1 MNAEREQ
8 ELLAKIAELE
18 AQLALANQLIPLVST
33 TCGRGNCNCVGSNSI
48 KNLIDSVGLAPV
60 KLSSRSGR

>member
-8 ELLAKIAELE
+8 ELLVKISALE

-33 TCGRGNCNCVGSNSI
+33 TCGRNNCNCVGSNSI
-48 KNLIDSVGLAPV
+48 KHLIDSAGLAPV
-60 KLSSRSGR
+60 NLSPKSR

>member
-8 ELLAKIAELE
+8 ELLAKISALE

-33 TCGRGNCNCVGSNSI
+33 TCGRNNCNCVGSNSI
-48 KNLIDSVGLAPV
+48 KHLIDSAVLAPV
-60 KLSSRSGR
+60 NLSPRSR

>member
-60 KLSSRSGR
+60 KLSSRSAR

>member
-1 MNAEREQ
+1 MNAERQQ

-48 KNLIDSVGLAPV
+48 KNLIDAAGLAPV

>member
-1 MNAEREQ
+1 MNAERQQ

-48 KNLIDSVGLAPV
+48 KNLIDSAGLAPV